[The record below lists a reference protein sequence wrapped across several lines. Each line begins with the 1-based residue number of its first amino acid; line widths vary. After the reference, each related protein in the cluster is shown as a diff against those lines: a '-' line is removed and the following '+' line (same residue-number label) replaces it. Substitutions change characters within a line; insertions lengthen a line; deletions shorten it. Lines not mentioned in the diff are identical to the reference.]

1 MQNDEDSIA
10 DNIKKK
16 CISKHPYSHRRVKI
30 YRDVVIMLDIESKLK
45 TQQRFEGDGGNTI
58 EVIDRSFFNFFVSII
73 PPPFVL
79 SSNILED

>member
-16 CISKHPYSHRRVKI
+16 CISKHPKHPYSHRRVKI

-45 TQQRFEGDGGNTI
+45 TQQRFEGDGGKTI
-58 EVIDRSFFNFFVSII
+58 EVIDKSF
-73 PPPFVL
+73 
-79 SSNILED
+79 

>member
-58 EVIDRSFFNFFVSII
+58 EVIDRSF
-73 PPPFVL
+73 
-79 SSNILED
+79 